1 MPTILIGSDHAGFAL
16 KTFLVDALQ
25 REGVSVID
33 VGCYSEDS
41 CDYPEFAKHLC
52 VRLLEGEAP
61 RGMLICGTG
70 LGMSMAANRYPGIR
84 AALCTAEYHA
94 RMSRAHND
102 CNVLVL
108 GGRVTGRDLAL
119 SILRAWLETP
129 FEGERHQR
137 RIDLIERPSPK
148 ADTRAS

>member
-1 MPTILIGSDHAGFAL
+1 MPKILIGSDHAGFEL
-16 KTFLVDALQ
+16 KTFLADALKQ
-25 REGVSVID
+25 RGLSVID
-33 VGCYSEDS
+33 VGCHSKAS
-41 CDYPEFAKHLC
+41 CDYPEFAKDLC

-70 LGMSMAANRYPGIR
+70 LGMSMAANRYRGIR
-84 AALCTAEYHA
+84 AALCTTEYHA

-108 GGRVTGRDLAL
+108 GGRVTGCDLAL
-119 SILRAWLETP
+119 SILREWLETS

-137 RIDLIERPSPK
+137 RIDLIEQLSLNAETEK
-148 ADTRAS
+148 

>member
-1 MPTILIGSDHAGFAL
+1 MPKILIGSDHAGFEL
-16 KTFLVDALQ
+16 KTFLADALEQ
-25 REGVSVID
+25 EGVSVID
-33 VGCYSEDS
+33 VGCHSQVS
-41 CDYPEFAKHLC
+41 CDYPEFAKELC
-52 VRLLEGEAP
+52 SRLLEGEAP

-84 AALCTAEYHA
+84 AALCTTEFHA

-129 FEGERHQR
+129 FEGERHKR
-137 RIDLIERPSPK
+137 RIDLIDERSPK
-148 ADTRAS
+148 AETRA